1 MYWLQVLWAVV
12 RGLAAG
18 ISACYWDDFVARQQA
33 TKKDPSPEQPGPF
46 TGPVAPSEP
55 AEGVRVD
62 TGRKEGEFA
71 AGVPY
76 MGGAADPRLRP
87 TQAAAPPREGESRRK
102 RRSQPVAPTP
112 AEQLCARCKS
122 ALAHELTTAVS
133 ADLAVAQEA
142 ADQQPSAPLPQVA
155 AARTEDNATSLA
167 TPPVKPTAPASPA
180 SASKA
185 NGEVR
190 WERPPLLDRLVTRLS
205 TRGALTR
212 LVESAGAVPSGA

>member
-18 ISACYWDDFVARQQA
+18 ISACYWDDFVASQQG
-33 TKKDPSPEQPGPF
+33 KKKGPSPEQPGPF

-55 AEGVRVD
+55 AVGVRVD

-102 RRSQPVAPTP
+102 RRSQPAAPTP

-122 ALAHELTTAVS
+122 ALGHELTTAVP
-133 ADLAVAQEA
+133 ADLAVTQEA
-142 ADQQPSAPLPQVA
+142 ADLPPSAPSPQA
-155 AARTEDNATSLA
+155 AARTEYTATSLA
-167 TPPVKPTAPASPA
+167 TPPVEPTAPTSSA

-185 NGEVR
+185 PGEIK

>member
-18 ISACYWDDFVARQQA
+18 ISACYWDDFVASQQG
-33 TKKDPSPEQPGPF
+33 KKKGPSTEQP
-46 TGPVAPSEP
+46 GPVAPSEP
-55 AEGVRVD
+55 AAGVRVD
-62 TGRKEGEFA
+62 TGRKEGEFV
-71 AGVPY
+71 AGIPY
-76 MGGAADPRLRP
+76 MGSADPRLRP

-102 RRSQPVAPTP
+102 RRSQPAAPTP
-112 AEQLCARCKS
+112 AEQLCARCKL
-122 ALAHELTTAVS
+122 ALEHELTTAVP
-133 ADLAVAQEA
+133 ADLAVTQEA
-142 ADQQPSAPLPQVA
+142 ADLPPSAPIPQA
-155 AARTEDNATSLA
+155 ATTRTEDTATSLA
-167 TPPVKPTAPASPA
+167 TPPVEPTAPTSPA